1 MFTQTRPVL
10 RRVADALSS
19 PLPVDAYLG
28 LLDPL
33 WSSTSLKGRV
43 VSVTPETHRSA
54 TITIHPG
61 RGFGRYEAGQWVT
74 VGVEIDG
81 VRHRRCYS
89 LTSNPERSEGLISI
103 TVSAMPEGLVSNHLV
118 YGTEPGDYLTLEQ
131 PSGDFHLP
139 ADRTNPM
146 LFITGGSGIPPA
158 MGMIRTLVGA
168 EECHDV
174 VLLHHAPDA
183 SETIFAAELAELDKR
198 TPGLTVN
205 VAHTGVGAPPP
216 ELALTVE
223 RLDRE
228 CPDWRSR
235 TAWACGP
242 APMLDDVETAFGS
255 ADVADR
261 LNIERFVPKA
271 RPAAAGGE
279 GGRVSFTSSG
289 GDTVLDGSTT
299 LLDGAE
305 AAGLSPASGCRM
317 GICHTCVVPLESGC
331 VRDVRT
337 GELTSD
343 PGTHVQVCVSVAA
356 GDVEIAL

>member
-1 MFTQTRPVL
+1 MFTQTRPAL

-54 TITIHPG
+54 TITIYPG
-61 RGFGRYEAGQWVT
+61 RGFGGYEAGQWVT

-146 LFITGGSGIPPA
+146 LFITGGSGITPA

-205 VAHTGVGAPPP
+205 VAHTG
-216 ELALTVE
+216 
-223 RLDRE
+223 
-228 CPDWRSR
+228 
-235 TAWACGP
+235 
-242 APMLDDVETAFGS
+242 
-255 ADVADR
+255 VADR

>member
-1 MFTQTRPVL
+1 MFTQTRPAL

-54 TITIHPG
+54 TITIYPG
-61 RGFGRYEAGQWVT
+61 RGFGGYEAGQWVT

-146 LFITGGSGIPPA
+146 LFITGGSGITPA

-198 TPGLTVN
+198 NPGPHRERRPHRRWCAAARAGPHRRTPRPGVPGLAQPHRMGLWPRADAGRRRDCV
-205 VAHTGVGAPPP
+205 
-216 ELALTVE
+216 
-223 RLDRE
+223 RL
-228 CPDWRSR
+228 
-235 TAWACGP
+235 GP
-242 APMLDDVETAFGS
+242 ASPTASTSNASFPRR
-255 ADVADR
+255 APLPPVAK
-261 LNIERFVPKA
+261 V
-271 RPAAAGGE
+271 AG
-279 GGRVSFTSSG
+279 
-289 GDTVLDGSTT
+289 
-299 LLDGAE
+299 
-305 AAGLSPASGCRM
+305 
-317 GICHTCVVPLESGC
+317 
-331 VRDVRT
+331 
-337 GELTSD
+337 
-343 PGTHVQVCVSVAA
+343 
-356 GDVEIAL
+356 